1 MLGLLSLS
9 EFFLSSECKF
19 VPTFLFLWATAE
31 RSALVRSHGKH
42 LDVKGNAIH

>member
-9 EFFLSSECKF
+9 EFLLISECKF

-31 RSALVRSHGKH
+31 PSALVRSHGKQ
-42 LDVKGNAIH
+42 LDVKADAIH